1 MSLKE
6 SIIGFFKDESNE
18 IDELQTS
25 TDLIYDFHLEADNLI
40 LIMSK
45 LLLLQNDFWIP
56 CQIIYMIDN
65 TISVRLLFTSLSP
78 NILLKK
84 IYVKDSEYILTGT
97 LKENFS
103 SLTPALDTIGICFI
117 SVELLLEKITTWMND
132 QERSSLSD
140 VLRSTILIDRVQS
153 YLCDQDLLKMRL
165 VSKETKDTID
175 KKMIELKKPLI
186 IHQSKLPEDF
196 EYTPDSLETLC
207 TRYCRKPKD
216 CSLHIVYDIDHK
228 RVVANPSFDRTVL
241 AQSDIKL
248 LITITCSNNGR
259 DNERGIFRLLCSIVE
274 DLRNNI
280 YSLEIDLRELYLVK
294 KSYVQFAEVLKKI
307 PNLTILKLS
316 DGYIQWK
323 PFLSCIKNIKTLE
336 ELDLSD
342 IRMLTDLQY
351 DDSDSDQEQE
361 EEVFVEDFRQ
371 RWYDSLKHLKGLRI
385 AGHKCTLSY
394 NEKADDNNQLNL
406 VETILPCLHDFTQLL
421 SFGCTADPTYDTH
434 IERFI
439 PFLPYLTNITRL
451 DLSGSNLGNFREP
464 ESVAEILRYLPNLT
478 ELNLSRCYMEMRFFE
493 IILPAIQNLRMLRS
507 LDVSNNEDFYP
518 EDIRRIKTLF
528 KKLVFLDTHI
538 DGTDEEEDLDSLE

>member
-1 MSLKE
+1 MVDKTL
-6 SIIGFFKDESNE
+6 NV
-18 IDELQTS
+18 Q
-25 TDLIYDFHLEADNLI
+25 
-40 LIMSK
+40 
-45 LLLLQNDFWIP
+45 
-56 CQIIYMIDN
+56 
-65 TISVRLLFTSLSP
+65 LLFTSLLPNP
-78 NILLKK
+78 NIYLERVNITDNTSLLA
-84 IYVKDSEYILTGT
+84 GT
-97 LKENFS
+97 LKQNLL
-103 SLTPALDTIGICFI
+103 SLKHDFNSIDRMIGISFI
-117 SVELLLEKITTWMND
+117 SVQLLLTTFMND
-132 QERSSLSD
+132 ESFAD
-140 VLRSTILIDRVQS
+140 VLKSNVLFDRIAVHLS
-153 YLCDQDLLKMRL
+153 HKDLLKTRL
-165 VSKETKDTID
+165 VSTETKDMID

-196 EYTPDSLETLC
+196 EYTQDSLKTLC
-207 TRYCRKPKD
+207 ARYSRKPKD
-216 CSLHIVYDIDHK
+216 CSLHIVYDIDPK
-228 RVVANPSFDRTVL
+228 GIRAQPLFDRTVL

-248 LITITCSNNGR
+248 SITITCGNNSA
-259 DNERGIFRLLCSIVE
+259 NYERGIFRLLCSIAE
-274 DLRNNI
+274 DLRNTI

-342 IRMLTDLQY
+342 VRMLTDLQY

-394 NEKADDNNQLNL
+394 NEKADDDNNQLNL
-406 VETILPCLHDFTQLL
+406 VETVLPCLEHFTQLR
-421 SFGCTADPTYDTH
+421 SFGYNADPDNGSH
-434 IERFI
+434 MELFI
-439 PFLPYLTNITRL
+439 PYLPYLTNITRL

-493 IILPAIQNLRMLRS
+493 IILPAIENLRNLRS

-518 EDIRRIKTLF
+518 ADIRRIKTLF

-538 DGTDEEEDLDSLE
+538 DGTEEDLDSLE

>member
-6 SIIGFFKDESNE
+6 SIFGLFKKSNE

-45 LLLLQNDFWIP
+45 LLLLPNDFWIP
-56 CQIIYMIDN
+56 CQIIYMMDN

-84 IYVKDSEYILTGT
+84 IYVKDSEYLLTGT

-103 SLTPALDTIGICFI
+103 SLTPSLDTIGICFI

-153 YLCDQDLLKMRL
+153 YLSDEDLLKMRL

-175 KKMIELKKPLI
+175 KKMIELKKSLI

-207 TRYCRKPKD
+207 ARYGREQKD
-216 CSLHIVYDIDHK
+216 CSLHIVYELDPKGVIIK
-228 RVVANPSFDRTVL
+228 PLFNRTVL

-248 LITITCSNNGR
+248 LITITCNNNNR
-259 DNERGIFRLLCSIVE
+259 ENERGIFRLLCSIVE
-274 DLRNNI
+274 DLRNTI

-316 DGYIQWK
+316 DGHIQWK

-361 EEVFVEDFRQ
+361 EVFVEDFRQ
-371 RWYDSLKHLKGLRI
+371 RLYDSLKHLKGLRI
-385 AGHKCTLSY
+385 AGHKSILSY
-394 NEKADDNNQLNL
+394 NEKADDDNNELNL
-406 VETILPCLHDFTQLL
+406 VETVLPCLDHFTQLR
-421 SFGCTADPTYDTH
+421 SFGYNADPDNGSH
-434 IERFI
+434 MELFI
-439 PFLPYLTNITRL
+439 PYLPYLTNITRL
-451 DLSGSNLGNFREP
+451 DLSGSNLGNFREA
-464 ESVAEILRYLPNLT
+464 ESVAEIIRYLPNLT

-538 DGTDEEEDLDSLE
+538 DGTDEDLDSVE